1 LEEKMTKIEAGG
13 ETGMPS
19 FEELLDRSV
28 AMHGHLCP
36 GQVLGVRMAM
46 RACRELG
53 VADPEREKKRL
64 IVFVEIDRCATD
76 AIAAV
81 TGCRLGKRTLKYV
94 DYGKMAATFLD
105 TQSGRAVRIAARED
119 SRANVRHYVAGDL
132 PKYEAQQEA
141 YKVMPDEELF
151 VVQPVQIEVRA
162 QDRPGPTVSRV
173 LCDRCGEGINDAREV
188 RVGDQVLCRAC
199 ANGRYYRPAALPPAL
214 NQWGT
219 MDLVRT
225 LGEHIVPKNGHTV
238 RPEVAAAA
246 GVRGAG

>member
-1 LEEKMTKIEAGG
+1 MTEMEASRQIER
-13 ETGMPS
+13 PS
-19 FEELLDRSV
+19 LEELLNRSV

-46 RACRELG
+46 RACQELG
-53 VADPEREKKRL
+53 VQDTEREPKRL

-81 TGCRLGKRTLKYV
+81 TGCRLGKRTLKHV

-105 TQSGRAVRIAARED
+105 TKSGRAVRIVARED
-119 SRANVRHYVAGDL
+119 SRENVGHYVSAGL

-151 VVQPVQIEVRA
+151 TVQPVQIEVRA
-162 QDRPGPTVSRV
+162 EDRPGPTVSRV

-199 ANGRYYRPAALPPAL
+199 ANGRYYRACDAAQEVNA
-214 NQWGT
+214 WA
-219 MDLVRT
+219 DLVGQP
-225 LGEHIVPKNGHTV
+225 GEKVSLQNWHIG

-246 GVRGAG
+246 GPRRAG